1 MVPLHTVFVTIHP
14 LEFILVP
21 FLLIAGGLSGL
32 SLVNP
37 ELAFRYENIFQLRDV
52 ELSGFGVALQVL
64 GGALGLLIGGPYLYL
79 REMPFGL
86 FSTIT
91 FYGSALVVMVVHWPP
106 DL

>member
-1 MVPLHTVFVTIHP
+1 MVPSHAAFITIHP
-14 LEFILVP
+14 IEYILLPV
-21 FLLIAGGLSGL
+21 LLIAGALSGL
-32 SLVNP
+32 SLVDP

-52 ELSGFGVALQVL
+52 ELSGFGVTLQVL

-79 REMPFGL
+79 QEIPFGVL
-86 FSTIT
+86 SAVA